1 MQILGIDVGFG
12 FTKATDGKETVVFKS
27 IYGDATE
34 IQFWVDFQ
42 DRGLTE
48 YFHVTMDGKSYFV
61 GDLAEQ
67 QSDVVSFTL
76 DQERMIADFVRLFA
90 LTVAGLFLR
99 NGEGGEEVM
108 RIVSGLPV
116 GFYKQY
122 QDRFKEALKGRHTI
136 TYHGPDGS
144 RITKKFAVDGVQ
156 LLPQPMG
163 SLLNLLMDE
172 SGTISDKELARQKI
186 GVVDIGFRTTDYT
199 VIDRLRYIE
208 RSSRTMDSGIAKAYA
223 VIANKLCEKSGVNVE
238 LYRLFDAVRKGA
250 IKMRGQGF
258 NFAKIRD
265 QVFAQ
270 LATTI
275 AGDMDRL
282 WAGDWDI
289 DTIVLTGGGCQD
301 LAPHLQPLITGNIRT
316 APERDDPRLAN
327 VEGYLKYGRYL
338 WDRGDEQ
345 EQKPESDSES
355 EPENA

>member
-12 FTKATDGKETVVFKS
+12 FTKATDGSETVVFKS
-27 IYGDATE
+27 IFGDATE

-42 DRGLTE
+42 DRSLTD
-48 YFHVTMDGKSYFV
+48 YFHVSIDGKSYFV

-76 DQERMIADFVRLFA
+76 DQDRMITDFVRLFA
-90 LTVAGLFLR
+90 LTVAGLF
-99 NGEGGEEVM
+99 NGKEEAGETSL

-116 GFYKQY
+116 GFFKQY
-122 QDRFKEALKGRHTI
+122 HDRFRDALKGRHSI
-136 TYHGPDGS
+136 TYHSPDGN
-144 RITKKFAVDGVQ
+144 RMTRKLTVEAVQ

-163 SLLNLLMDE
+163 SVLNLLMDAE
-172 SGTISDKELARQKI
+172 GRITDAELARQKI
-186 GVVDIGFRTTDYT
+186 GVVDVGFRTTDYT
-199 VIDRLRYIE
+199 VIDKLRYIE

-223 VIANKLCEKSGVNVE
+223 VIANKLHEKSGVNVE

-265 QVFAQ
+265 QIYAQ

-282 WAGDWDI
+282 WANDWDI
-289 DTIVLTGGGCQD
+289 DTIVLTGGGCQE
-301 LAPHLQPLITGNIRT
+301 LAAHLQPLIAGSVRT
-316 APERDDPRLAN
+316 APNQQDARLAN

-338 WDRGDEQ
+338 WPVKEAGPSGGSPGEGV
-345 EQKPESDSES
+345 
-355 EPENA
+355 

>member
-12 FTKATDGKETVVFKS
+12 FTKATDGQATVVFKS
-27 IYGDATE
+27 IFGEATE

-42 DRGLTE
+42 DRNPTE
-48 YFHVTMDGKSYFV
+48 YFHVTVDGKSYFV

-76 DQERMIADFVRLFA
+76 DQDRMIGDFVRLFA
-90 LTVAGLFLR
+90 LTVAGLFPDQDQDS
-99 NGEGGEEVM
+99 EAPM

-122 QDRFKEALKGRHTI
+122 HDRFRDALKGRHTI
-136 TYHGPDGS
+136 TYHSPDGS
-144 RITKKFAVDGVQ
+144 RQTRKLVIESVQ
-156 LLPQPMG
+156 MLPQPMG
-163 SLLNLLMDE
+163 SVLNLLMDAN
-172 SGTISDKELARQKI
+172 GQITDRELAAQKI

-199 VIDRLRYIE
+199 IIDKLRYIE
-208 RSSRTMDSGIAKAYA
+208 KSSRTMDSGISKAYG
-223 VIANKLCEKSGVNVE
+223 VIANKLREKSGVNVE
-238 LYRLFDAVRKGA
+238 LYRLFGAVRKGT

-265 QVFAQ
+265 QIYAQ

-301 LAPHLQPLITGNIRT
+301 LAAHLQPLITGNIRT
-316 APERDDPRLAN
+316 APNKNDPRLSN

-338 WDRGDEQ
+338 WSPKEAAAVA
-345 EQKPESDSES
+345 PSD
-355 EPENA
+355 

>member
-1 MQILGIDVGFG
+1 MQTIGIDVGFG
-12 FTKATDGKETVVFKS
+12 FTKATDGKQTIVFKS

-42 DRGLTE
+42 DRNLTE

-67 QSDVVSFTL
+67 QSDAVSFTL
-76 DQERMIADFVRLFA
+76 DQDRMIADFVRLFA
-90 LTVAGLFLR
+90 LTAAGLFL
-99 NGEGGEEVM
+99 NKNQAGEEPL

-122 QDRFKEALKGRHTI
+122 HDRFRDALKGRHAI
-136 TYHGPDGS
+136 TYFSPDGS
-144 RITKKFAVDGVQ
+144 RMTKKMIIDAVQ
-156 LLPQPMG
+156 MLPQPMG
-163 SLLNLLMDE
+163 SVLNLLMNEEGKITD
-172 SGTISDKELARQKI
+172 TELAKQKI

-199 VIDRLRYIE
+199 VIDRLRYVE
-208 RSSRTMDSGIAKAYA
+208 KSSRTMDTGISKAYA
-223 VIANKLCEKSGVNVE
+223 VIANKLRENGGVNVE
-238 LYRLFDAVRKGA
+238 LYRLYEAVRKGT

-265 QVFAQ
+265 QIYAQ

-282 WAGDWDI
+282 WASDWDI

-301 LAPHLQPLITGNIRT
+301 LAAHLQPLITGNIRT
-316 APERDDPRLAN
+316 APSKNDVRLSN

-338 WDRGDEQ
+338 WP
-345 EQKPESDSES
+345 QKA
-355 EPENA
+355 EPEADTV

>member
-42 DRGLTE
+42 DRSLTE

-76 DQERMIADFVRLFA
+76 DQDRMIADFVRLFA
-90 LTVAGLFLR
+90 LTVAGLFHK
-99 NGEGGEEVM
+99 NDEAGEAPL

-116 GFYKQY
+116 GFFKQY

-136 TYHGPDGS
+136 TYHSPDGS
-144 RITKKFAVDGVQ
+144 RITKKFVVDAVQ

-163 SLLNLLMDE
+163 SVLNLLMD
-172 SGTISDKELARQKI
+172 GTGQITDTELARQKI

-208 RSSRTMDSGIAKAYA
+208 RSSRTMDSGIAKAFA
-223 VIANKLCEKSGVNVE
+223 VIANKLREKSGVNVE
-238 LYRLFDAVRKGA
+238 LYRLFEAVRKGT

-265 QVFAQ
+265 QIYAQ

-301 LAPHLQPLITGNIRT
+301 LATHLQPLITGNIRT
-316 APERDDPRLAN
+316 APNLHDPRLSN

-338 WDRGDEQ
+338 WAPRQATDEETPPQ
-345 EQKPESDSES
+345 D
-355 EPENA
+355 

>member
-1 MQILGIDVGFG
+1 MQTIGIDVGFG
-12 FTKATDGKETVVFKS
+12 FTKATDGKQTIVFKS

-42 DRGLTE
+42 DRNLTE

-67 QSDVVSFTL
+67 QSDAVSFTL
-76 DQERMIADFVRLFA
+76 DQDRMIADFVRLFA
-90 LTVAGLFLR
+90 LTAAGLFL
-99 NGEGGEEVM
+99 NKNQAGEEPL

-122 QDRFKEALKGRHTI
+122 HDRFRDALKGRHTI
-136 TYHGPDGS
+136 TYFSPDGS
-144 RITKKFAVDGVQ
+144 RMTKKMIIDAVQ
-156 LLPQPMG
+156 MLPQPMG
-163 SLLNLLMDE
+163 SVLNLLMNEEGKITD
-172 SGTISDKELARQKI
+172 TELAKQKI

-199 VIDRLRYIE
+199 VIDRLRYVE
-208 RSSRTMDSGIAKAYA
+208 KSSRTMDTGISKAYA
-223 VIANKLCEKSGVNVE
+223 VIANKLRENGGVNIE
-238 LYRLFDAVRKGA
+238 LYRLYDAVRKGT

-265 QVFAQ
+265 QIYAQ

-282 WAGDWDI
+282 WASDWDI

-301 LAPHLQPLITGNIRT
+301 LAAHLQPLITGNIRT
-316 APERDDPRLAN
+316 APNKNDPRLSN
-327 VEGYLKYGRYL
+327 VEGYIKYGRYL
-338 WDRGDEQ
+338 WP
-345 EQKPESDSES
+345 QKT
-355 EPENA
+355 EPEADTV

>member
-27 IYGDATE
+27 IFGEATE

-42 DRGLTE
+42 DRHLTE
-48 YFHVTMDGKSYFV
+48 YFHVSVDGKSYFV

-76 DQERMIADFVRLFA
+76 DQDRMIADFVRLFA
-90 LTVAGLFLR
+90 LTVAGLFPER
-99 NGEGGEEVM
+99 EDAGETPLHV
-108 RIVSGLPV
+108 VSGLPV
-116 GFYKQY
+116 GFFKQY
-122 QDRFKEALKGRHTI
+122 HDRFREALKGRHTI
-136 TYHGPDGS
+136 TYHSPDGNRLTRKL
-144 RITKKFAVDGVQ
+144 RIEAVQ

-163 SLLNLLMDE
+163 SVLNLLMDAD
-172 SGTISDKELARQKI
+172 GRITDTELARQKI

-199 VIDRLRYIE
+199 VFDKLRYIE

-223 VIANKLCEKSGVNVE
+223 VIAGKLHEKSGVNVE

-265 QVFAQ
+265 QIYAQ
-270 LATTI
+270 LAGTI

-282 WAGDWDI
+282 WSNDWDI
-289 DTIVLTGGGCQD
+289 DTIVLTGGGCRD
-301 LAPHLQPLITGNIRT
+301 LAAHLQPLIAGNVRT
-316 APERDDPRLAN
+316 ASSQHDPRLSN

-338 WDRGDEQ
+338 WPAEAGGETRD
-345 EQKPESDSES
+345 
-355 EPENA
+355 A

>member
-1 MQILGIDVGFG
+1 
-12 FTKATDGKETVVFKS
+12 
-27 IYGDATE
+27 
-34 IQFWVDFQ
+34 
-42 DRGLTE
+42 
-48 YFHVTMDGKSYFV
+48 
-61 GDLAEQ
+61 
-67 QSDVVSFTL
+67 
-76 DQERMIADFVRLFA
+76 
-90 LTVAGLFLR
+90 
-99 NGEGGEEVM
+99 
-108 RIVSGLPV
+108 
-116 GFYKQY
+116 
-122 QDRFKEALKGRHTI
+122 
-136 TYHGPDGS
+136 
-144 RITKKFAVDGVQ
+144 
-156 LLPQPMG
+156 
-163 SLLNLLMDE
+163 
-172 SGTISDKELARQKI
+172 
-186 GVVDIGFRTTDYT
+186 
-199 VIDRLRYIE
+199 
-208 RSSRTMDSGIAKAYA
+208 MDSGIAKAYA

-338 WDRGDEQ
+338 WDRGQEQ
-345 EQKPESDSES
+345 EQKPESES
-355 EPENA
+355 EPEPENA